1 MNEPSFLPPP
11 PQPPEAPARGHSVL
25 GIISFVVGL
34 LAALTLCIAMG
45 LSMYTSQGSLD
56 YSTHQT
62 MLQVVGFGVLCSGGI
77 GFVGLVLGI
86 ISVVQKAQ
94 NKIFGIIGLVISALD
109 VLGLCLIMVLGL
121 IAKSASGF

>member
-11 PQPPEAPARGHSVL
+11 PQTIEPPARGQSVL
-25 GIISFVVGL
+25 GIVSFVIGL
-34 LAALTLCIAMG
+34 LALLILCGSLG
-45 LSMYTSQGSLD
+45 LSLYTSRGALD

-77 GFVGLVLGI
+77 GFIGLVLGI
-86 ISVVQKAQ
+86 VAVVQKNQ
-94 NKIFGIIGLVISALD
+94 KKVFGIIGLTMCALD

-121 IAKSASGF
+121 VARSA